1 MEMWSWVSIVESLVE
16 SAEGQRWNKELAPRI
31 DLRLLPQFF
40 VDVVPVVPVVF
51 QLTPLGAGG
60 ILFCLYPTAEN
71 LSVAS

>member
-40 VDVVPVVPVVF
+40 VVVVVPVVF

-71 LSVAS
+71 LSVVAS

>member
-1 MEMWSWVSIVESLVE
+1 ME

-40 VDVVPVVPVVF
+40 VVVVVVPVVF

-71 LSVAS
+71 LSVVAS